1 MIAAST
7 LLCKD
12 IMDAYAKCR
21 LPSSGLGPVQ
31 LRGVV
36 ISLLLLFVAE
46 SSRGMVVST
55 LYYYMLSVDNND
67 ASMAHHFQPLAV
79 SAFSLGRLIAAPIF
93 GWAQDRWPVKWVVT
107 LTIVISVLGHA
118 LYIFCGNITDPAA
131 ASCAIIAARA
141 LVGLG
146 SGGSYGVFCEAVSL
160 VASYLFRLSTC
171 PTRSVLSP
179 ILHRCA
185 GHVPRDHIPR
195 HVPGSTHALFFSA
208 FHLKVLRIRINAG
221 SHRCNHGEHGSRC
234 PQDQQLHASR
244 HNLDRPKPCSSPASC
259 PWNGCQLRYGAAHAK

>member
-1 MIAAST
+1 MPTSDRPGQHRAAATPPKIPARIFYPFTNIHDTVAAST
-7 LLCKD
+7 LLCKGT
-12 IMDAYAKCR
+12 MDAYAKCR

-93 GWAQDRWPVKWVVT
+93 GWAQDRWPVKWVAT
-107 LTIVISVLGHA
+107 TTIVISVLGHA

-160 VASYLFRLSTC
+160 VASYLFRLSTLSHTLSFVPNLTQVC
-171 PTRSVLSP
+171 WACAARSYPSSRPRLNARLIFQRFPPQSFADTR
-179 ILHRCA
+179 
-185 GHVPRDHIPR
+185 
-195 HVPGSTHALFFSA
+195 
-208 FHLKVLRIRINAG
+208 
-221 SHRCNHGEHGSRC
+221 
-234 PQDQQLHASR
+234 
-244 HNLDRPKPCSSPASC
+244 
-259 PWNGCQLRYGAAHAK
+259 